1 VRRQGRTPNG
11 PGSQG
16 PRVADALATRRGRL
30 AGPKY
35 FGASLLALC
44 AATPA
49 AAQVSATPPAGSVA
63 PATQAG
69 TPSKTGP
76 AALTAQPGKRPEE
89 VHAQP
94 VSGNQPVT
102 FLADRVT
109 YDKIAGI
116 VTADGH
122 VQAWQNDH
130 YLAAD
135 EVTFDRNTDV
145 AAARGHVVI
154 VEPDAQIVF
163 GDYAEVSQGM
173 KNGIITGMRSL
184 LADGGK
190 LAANGA
196 RRTEGKLNELSRGVY
211 SSCNVCAL
219 DPDRA
224 PEWQLRADHI
234 TQDLENKRIE
244 FYDGWLDAFG
254 FPVFYFPWMSTTDPS
269 VKRQSGFLPPSIGA
283 SSEHLGAFAS
293 IPYFWVLDDQSDV
306 TLTPEVN
313 ADQGG
318 QLQVDYRRWFNDGRI
333 DLNGGVAS
341 DDHTLAGYVF
351 ANANFTWNDTWR
363 YGASINVGNSA
374 VYLRD
379 YQVTPFAYNFLGSN
393 IFLEGFGVGAYAK
406 LDMSAY
412 QGLNATTPQSILPYV
427 LPRFQYSF
435 FSEPDL
441 LGGRLSFDTMAFNVL
456 RQEGTDTRRLAGS
469 IEWDRPFTGIF
480 GEQYKVTAQVAGA
493 AYNATV
499 LNQEPNYGTAANS
512 TTLHA
517 QPQVAVRV
525 SWPFVRDAGS
535 LGTQLIEPIVQL
547 IAAPNTGNSLHDHLP
562 NEDSLDYEFTD
573 ATLFNLNRY
582 GGYDRFD
589 GGARANFALHGT
601 WTFKG
606 GQVLDSMVGASA
618 IQHIDYNLYP
628 QFQPWNGF
636 DRGSHLSDVVG
647 RVSLI
652 PNKWID
658 FTARARVDHSSG
670 DLHFADAVVGLGRPI
685 LRLNT
690 GYFYG
695 STNPYALYTFDYLTP
710 GVLSPTNKYLTF
722 FQPRN
727 EATIGL
733 SSHFGHTT
741 LSFGARRDL
750 ATGALDSW
758 DGHVHYED
766 ECTGLDMLISRRY
779 TSILGDNGDTTLLF
793 TITLKTVGQF
803 GFK

>member
-1 VRRQGRTPNG
+1 VKRRARNPRGKWVRALPGGVEGR
-11 PGSQG
+11 S
-16 PRVADALATRRGRL
+16 PRLPYESTLIA
-30 AGPKY
+30 AG
-35 FGASLLALC
+35 GLLALC
-44 AATPA
+44 GAATA
-49 AAQVSATPPAGSVA
+49 AAPAWGEAPKPPQSGNPA
-63 PATQAG
+63 P
-69 TPSKTGP
+69 
-76 AALTAQPGKRPEE
+76 L
-89 VHAQP
+89 
-94 VSGNQPVT
+94 SGNQPVT

-135 EVTFDRNTDV
+135 QVTFDRTTDV

-154 VEPDAQIVF
+154 VEPDGQIVF

-173 KNGIITGMRSL
+173 KNGIITGMRAL

-196 RRTEGKLNELSRGVY
+196 RRTEGKLNELARGVY

-219 DPDRA
+219 HPDRA
-224 PEWQLRADHI
+224 PEWQLRADHM

-244 FYDGWLDAFG
+244 FYDGWLDVFG
-254 FPVFYFPWMSTTDPS
+254 LPIIYFPWMSTTDPS
-269 VKRQSGFLPPSIGA
+269 VKRQSGLLTPSIGA

-313 ADQGG
+313 AKQGG
-318 QLQVDYRRWFNDGRI
+318 QLEVDYRRWFNDGRV
-333 DLNGGVAS
+333 DLKGGVAS

-351 ANANFTWNDTWR
+351 ANANFNWNDTWR

-379 YQVTPFAYNFLGSN
+379 YQVTPFAFNYLGSN

-406 LDMSAY
+406 LDASAY
-412 QGLNATTPQSILPYV
+412 QAINGTISQSTLPYV

-435 FSEPDL
+435 QGQPDIW
-441 LGGRLSFDTMAFNVL
+441 GGRLSLDTMAFNVL
-456 RQEGTDTRRLAGS
+456 REEGTNTRRLAGRLS
-469 IEWDRPFTGIF
+469 WDRPFTGVL
-480 GEQYKVTAQVAGA
+480 GEKYQITAQVSAA
-493 AYNATV
+493 AYQAT
-499 LNQEPNYGTAANS
+499 LLSEEPNYGTAEDV
-512 TTLHA
+512 TTGHA

-525 SWPFVRDAGS
+525 NWPFVRDAGS
-535 LGTQLIEPIVQL
+535 FGTQLIEPIVQL
-547 IAAPNTGNSLHDHLP
+547 IAAPQTGNSLHDRLP

-606 GQVLDSMVGASA
+606 GQVLDTLVGASA

-647 RVSLI
+647 RASLI
-652 PNKWID
+652 ASKWLD
-658 FTARARVDHSSG
+658 FTARARVDHATG
-670 DLHFADAVVGLGRPI
+670 DLHFADAVVGIGRPVF
-685 LRLNT
+685 RLT
-690 GYFYG
+690 PGYFYG
-695 STNPYALYTFDYLTP
+695 STNPYNLYTFDYLAP
-710 GVLSPTNKYLTF
+710 GALVPANKYISF

-727 EATIGL
+727 EATLGL
-733 SSHFGHTT
+733 SSHFDHTT
-741 LSFGARRDL
+741 LNFGVRRNL
-750 ATGALDSW
+750 ATGQLDGW
-758 DGHVHYED
+758 DAHAHWED
-766 ECTGLDMLISRRY
+766 ECTGLDMLVYRRY
-779 TSILGDNGDTTLLF
+779 TSILGDHGNTTLMF
-793 TITLKTVGQF
+793 TVTLKTVGQF